1 MVEIY
6 LSLGSNIKPKELYLN
21 KAIIELESIINIKK
35 VSSLYSSTPIGYKTK
50 NNFLNLAIKAETNI
64 KPRFLLKFIKD
75 IESQLG
81 RVRSE
86 IYTDRTIDIDII
98 FFGEEIVNSKDLTI
112 PHPSAHQ
119 RRFVLEPIMEID
131 KDLIFP
137 GSNNKII
144 DLLNK
149 VKIKRLKKLKT
160 LTLKIFNQCLY

>member
-1 MVEIY
+1 MVKIY

-21 KAIIELESIINIKK
+21 KAIIELKSIINIKK
-35 VSSLYSSTPIGYKTK
+35 VSSLYSSAPIGYKTK
-50 NNFLNLAIKAETNI
+50 NNFLNLAIKAEANI
-64 KPRFLLKFIKD
+64 KPRLLLKFIKD

-81 RVRSE
+81 RVKSE

-98 FFGEEIVNSKDLTI
+98 FFGAEIVNSKDLII

-144 DLLNK
+144 DLLDKLKNQ
-149 VKIKRLKKLKT
+149 KIK
-160 LTLKIFNQCLY
+160 KIKNFDIENI

>member
-6 LSLGSNIKPKELYLN
+6 LSLGSNINPKELYLN
-21 KAIIELESIINIKK
+21 KAIIELRSMINIKK
-35 VSSLYSSTPIGYKTK
+35 VSSLYSSAPIGYKTK
-50 NNFLNLAIKAETNI
+50 NNFLNLAIKAEANI

-81 RVRSE
+81 RVASE

-98 FFGEEIVNSKDLTI
+98 FFGAEIINSKDLTI

-149 VKIKRLKKLKT
+149 VKNQKIK
-160 LTLKIFNQCLY
+160 KIKNFDIENI

>member
-21 KAIIELESIINIKK
+21 KAIIELKSIINIKK
-35 VSSLYSSTPIGYKTK
+35 VSSLYSSAPIGYKTK
-50 NNFLNLAIKAETNI
+50 NNFLNLAIKAEANI
-64 KPRFLLKFIKD
+64 KPRLLLKFIKD

-98 FFGEEIVNSKDLTI
+98 FFGAEIVNSKDLII

-149 VKIKRLKKLKT
+149 VKNQKIK
-160 LTLKIFNQCLY
+160 KIKNFDIENI

>member
-1 MVEIY
+1 M
-6 LSLGSNIKPKELYLN
+6 
-21 KAIIELESIINIKK
+21 
-35 VSSLYSSTPIGYKTK
+35 SSLYSSAPIGYKTK
-50 NNFLNLAIKAETNI
+50 NNFLNLAIKAEANI
-64 KPRFLLKFIKD
+64 KPKILLKFIKD

-81 RVRSE
+81 RVKSE

-98 FFGEEIVNSKDLTI
+98 FFGAEIVNSKDLII

-144 DLLNK
+144 ALLDKLKNQ
-149 VKIKRLKKLKT
+149 KIK
-160 LTLKIFNQCLY
+160 KIKNFDIENI

>member
-21 KAIIELESIINIKK
+21 KAIIELKSIINIKK
-35 VSSLYSSTPIGYKTK
+35 VSSLYSSAPIGYKTK
-50 NNFLNLAIKAETNI
+50 NNFLNLAIKAEVNI
-64 KPRFLLKFIKD
+64 KPKILLKFIKD

-81 RVRSE
+81 RVKSE

-98 FFGEEIVNSKDLTI
+98 FFGAEIVNSKDLII

-149 VKIKRLKKLKT
+149 VKNQKIK
-160 LTLKIFNQCLY
+160 KIKNFDIENI

>member
-50 NNFLNLAIKAETNI
+50 NNFLNLAIKAEANI

-98 FFGEEIVNSKDLTI
+98 FFGEEIVNSKDLII

-144 DLLNK
+144 DLLDKLKNQ
-149 VKIKRLKKLKT
+149 KIK
-160 LTLKIFNQCLY
+160 KIKNFDIENI

>member
-50 NNFLNLAIKAETNI
+50 NNFLNLAIKAEANI
-64 KPRFLLKFIKD
+64 KPKILLKFIKD

-81 RVRSE
+81 RVKSE

-98 FFGEEIVNSKDLTI
+98 FFGAEIVNSKDLII

-144 DLLNK
+144 DLLDKLKNQ
-149 VKIKRLKKLKT
+149 KIK
-160 LTLKIFNQCLY
+160 KIKNFDIENI

>member
-21 KAIIELESIINIKK
+21 KAIIELKSIINIKK
-35 VSSLYSSTPIGYKTK
+35 VSSLYSSAPIGYKTK
-50 NNFLNLAIKAETNI
+50 NNFLNLAIKAEVNI
-64 KPRFLLKFIKD
+64 KPKILLKFIKD

-81 RVRSE
+81 RVKSE

-98 FFGEEIVNSKDLTI
+98 FFGAEIVNSKDLII

-144 DLLNK
+144 DLLDKLKNQ
-149 VKIKRLKKLKT
+149 KIK
-160 LTLKIFNQCLY
+160 KIKNFDIENI

>member
-21 KAIIELESIINIKK
+21 KAIIELKSIINIKK

-50 NNFLNLAIKAETNI
+50 NNFLNLAIKAEVNI
-64 KPRFLLKFIKD
+64 KPKILLKFIKD

-81 RVRSE
+81 RVKSE

-98 FFGEEIVNSKDLTI
+98 FFGAEIVNSKDLII

-144 DLLNK
+144 DLLDKLKNQ
-149 VKIKRLKKLKT
+149 KIK
-160 LTLKIFNQCLY
+160 KIKNFDIENI

>member
-21 KAIIELESIINIKK
+21 KAIIELKSIINIKK
-35 VSSLYSSTPIGYKTK
+35 VSSLYSSAPIGYKTK
-50 NNFLNLAIKAETNI
+50 NNFLNLAIKAEANI
-64 KPRFLLKFIKD
+64 KPKILLN
-75 IESQLG
+75 
-81 RVRSE
+81 
-86 IYTDRTIDIDII
+86 TDRTIDIDII
-98 FFGEEIVNSKDLTI
+98 FFGAEIVNSKDLII

-144 DLLNK
+144 DLLDKLKNQ
-149 VKIKRLKKLKT
+149 KIK
-160 LTLKIFNQCLY
+160 KIKNFDIENI